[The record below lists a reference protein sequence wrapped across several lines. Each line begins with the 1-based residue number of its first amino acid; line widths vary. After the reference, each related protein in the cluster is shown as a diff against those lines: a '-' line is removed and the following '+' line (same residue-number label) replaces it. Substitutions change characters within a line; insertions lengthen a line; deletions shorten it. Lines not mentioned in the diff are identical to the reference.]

1 MMKSV
6 KYLDV
11 LVFIDDFNYLLC
23 KYIVISMGYFNYQ
36 SNNIFNRFF
45 STIALSIT
53 QWNQIYDIKN
63 ETLPNR
69 YHVIIYTSNKFIIR
83 KQ

>member
-1 MMKSV
+1 M
-6 KYLDV
+6 
-11 LVFIDDFNYLLC
+11 C
-23 KYIVISMGYFNYQ
+23 KYIDISLGFFL
-36 SNNIFNRFF
+36 NIKVTTFLTDFF
-45 STIALSIT
+45 STFALSLT

-63 ETLPNR
+63 ETLPKR